1 MLFWSGSSV
10 PFLWLLVV
18 ASSLVVPGLVDAW
31 LCSLLLSSRGVSC
44 VCLCS
49 PLGTAA
55 EAPVILDGLRTILID
70 HALTSTRSQLQRL
83 CFQGRSFSQLY
94 QECRCQPVFWGRG
107 ETQFDPYLPAGWSV
121 LREHFLQL
129 ASNQHILGNAVPGT
143 WNVIRIH

>member
-31 LCSLLLSSRGVSC
+31 LCSLLLSSRGVSW

-49 PLGTAA
+49 PLGTALQ
-55 EAPVILDGLRTILID
+55 APVILDGLRTILID

-83 CFQGRSFSQLY
+83 CFQGRSFSQLPGV
-94 QECRCQPVFWGRG
+94 QMSACLLGTGGDAVRPVPASGMERVEGTFPATGLQPTHFGKCRP
-107 ETQFDPYLPAGWSV
+107 
-121 LREHFLQL
+121 
-129 ASNQHILGNAVPGT
+129 GNLER
-143 WNVIRIH
+143 N